1 MEDVLLVLVIAA
13 VVVLAIIEAF
23 ALVDLSLVRASDREC
38 VFQGYMG
45 AVVWDKQAYCIRYN
59 SDLVAEIAPL
69 DE

>member
-1 MEDVLLVLVIAA
+1 MEELLDFLSVLLICAIVLMGIV
-13 VVVLAIIEAF
+13 AIFNKHNNSAIE
-23 ALVDLSLVRASDREC
+23 REC

-45 AVVWDKQAYCIRYN
+45 MVRWDKRAYCIRYN